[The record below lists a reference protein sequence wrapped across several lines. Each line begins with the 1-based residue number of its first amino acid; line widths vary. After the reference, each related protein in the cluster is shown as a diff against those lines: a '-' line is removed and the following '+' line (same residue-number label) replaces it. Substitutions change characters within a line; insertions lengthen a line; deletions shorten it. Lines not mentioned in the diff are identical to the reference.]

1 MSDRTKEE
9 IMAEI
14 SALHAELVAGGH
26 VHVCTEED
34 AARTR
39 EQLKE
44 KWAKERADLHE
55 HYVDKGLSIRN
66 LIFASTDNYEEAIN
80 AKAMISE
87 LFTYRPWDE
96 EQEMQGAK
104 VNKHLQEA
112 YLAIVMHV
120 PPSPSRTRALN
131 MITDARMLAN
141 QAITFKG
148 EV

>member
-44 KWAKERADLHE
+44 KWAKERADLHK

-66 LIFASTDNYEEAIN
+66 LIFTKKAIN

-120 PPSPSRTRALN
+120 PSSPSRTRALN